1 MTPAV
6 NSSSNSNGATAGSTP
21 GNSSTATMFMQLLIA
36 QLEHQDPMNPTDGT
50 QFVTELAQFQELQT
64 SVTTGQDVSAIRQD
78 LDQLTGQ
85 TTSQTQS

>member
-6 NSSSNSNGATAGSTP
+6 NSSSNNNDTTSGSTS
-21 GNSSTATMFMQLLIA
+21 GSSSTATMFMQLLIA

-64 SVTTGQDVSAIRQD
+64 TVTTGQDVSAIRQD